1 MTTRQQCAHEASD
14 IPRHRPSS
22 VLGVSTLAINDFEQF
37 LRESV
42 GRDPFPPTYCATGE
56 EPSSR
61 GRKAMKRSLVLVLAL
76 GMLVTAGCAGMSA
89 RQQRALS
96 GGAIGAAG
104 GAATGAVTGGS
115 PAVGA
120 AVGGAAGATTGYF
133 WDRLFGR

>member
-1 MTTRQQCAHEASD
+1 MTTRQQCTHATSD
-14 IPRHRPSS
+14 IPRLRLSP
-22 VLGVSTLAINDFEQF
+22 VLGMSTPTTNDFKHYA
-37 LRESV
+37 REFV
-42 GRDPFPPTYCATGE
+42 GLNPFPPTHCPTGE
-56 EPSSR
+56 ESSSR
-61 GRKAMKRSLVLVLAL
+61 GRKGMKRPLVLVLAF
-76 GMLVTAGCAGMSA
+76 GMLVMAGCSGMSA